1 MAQTRLLDDSAAIG
15 SLMNAAMRKLDALE
29 NEVCVKFRFSSHSI
43 VNKVMSVKQENAALK
58 SFVVEMT
65 AHLQQQ
71 MNLSQNQLV
80 KLILDMSP
88 K

>member
-1 MAQTRLLDDSAAIG
+1 MAQTRLLDDNAAIG
-15 SLMNAAMRKLDALE
+15 SMMHAAMRKIDALE
-29 NEVCVKFRFSSHSI
+29 NEVCIGFRFSSHSI
-43 VNKVMSVKQENAALK
+43 VIKVLSVKQENAALK

-71 MNLSQNQLV
+71 MSQSQNQLV
-80 KLILDMSP
+80 KLILDMAP

>member
-1 MAQTRLLDDSAAIG
+1 MAKKEPKVAQTRLLDDSAAIG

-29 NEVCVKFRFSSHSI
+29 NE
-43 VNKVMSVKQENAALK
+43 VMSVKQENAALK